1 MAETNKISTCKYTM
15 WNFLPKNILLQFS
28 KLANLYFLL
37 VLALQV
43 IKPISMS
50 AGKPNILVPL
60 IVVIG
65 ISAVKDLLEDLKR
78 RKADKLENESKV
90 MRAVFS
96 TSTFEEVLWQDLQ
109 VGDVV

>member
-1 MAETNKISTCKYTM
+1 M
-15 WNFLPKNILLQFS
+15 WNFLPKNMLLQFS

-60 IVVIG
+60 FVVVG

-78 RKADKLENESKV
+78 KKVDKLENESKV
-90 MRAVFS
+90 NKALH
-96 TSTFEEVLWQDLQ
+96 TA
-109 VGDVV
+109 